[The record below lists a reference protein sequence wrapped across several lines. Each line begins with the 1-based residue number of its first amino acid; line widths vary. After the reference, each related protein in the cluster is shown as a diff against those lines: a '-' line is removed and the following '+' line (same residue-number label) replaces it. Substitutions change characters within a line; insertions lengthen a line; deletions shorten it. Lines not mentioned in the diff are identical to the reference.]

1 MAAVKVASIRII
13 EWDLEK
19 KKWICHAKVTEATN
33 KLDPVEQQPTEE
45 SAIFSELLTNLQMLL
60 RQQIKSFVAMF
71 SDG

>member
-1 MAAVKVASIRII
+1 MRSG
-13 EWDLEK
+13 K

-33 KLDPVEQQPTEE
+33 KLDPVEQQPTEK
-45 SAIFSELLTNLQMLL
+45 SAIFTEVLTNLQMLL